1 MIGTSAG
8 GYQALSIV
16 LESIPADYALPI
28 IVVQHRAKDS
38 HDLFEEILQRRCK
51 ITVKQADEKES
62 VLGGV
67 VYTAPP
73 DYHLLIE
80 MNRTFSLSLDPLV
93 KFSRPAIDVLFE
105 AAAYAYAEKLVGIV
119 LTGSNSDG
127 ADGMVAIRKRGGLT
141 IAQDPAEAEFSLM
154 PQASIDTRQVTH
166 VWTLRRIRD
175 FLLSLQGMAS

>member
-93 KFSRPAIDVLFE
+93 KFGRPAIDVIAL
-105 AAAYAYAEKLVGIV
+105 
-119 LTGSNSDG
+119 GS
-127 ADGMVAIRKRGGLT
+127 
-141 IAQDPAEAEFSLM
+141 
-154 PQASIDTRQVTH
+154 
-166 VWTLRRIRD
+166 RR
-175 FLLSLQGMAS
+175 AV